1 MLRPMTPQDPRMAR
15 LPRRLLSLVILA
27 AFQSEPAEAQDIGP
41 LQTAAEQGDANA
53 QFNLGLRYDDG
64 DGVPENDREA
74 VRWYRMAADQG
85 HAAAQFTLG
94 TMYSGGRD
102 VPENDQEAVKWY
114 RMAADQGHVDAQF
127 DLGVMYAN
135 GEGVPKDYVK
145 AYAWSNLA
153 AAQRQPL
160 AARQKT
166 LLRSEMSAKQVDEA
180 QKLSSELWE
189 RIGRG
194 KSLGEG
200 SGSEAGDGGRVYR
213 YGESE
218 VTNPVPIVQTT
229 PSYTQAAQAAK
240 VQGVV
245 WIQAIIRKDG
255 RLDCFKVIRG
265 LGHGLDEEAI
275 REIETNWRFQPGR
288 LNGKPVDVLAT
299 IEVQFNLR

>member
-27 AFQSEPAEAQDIGP
+27 AFQSEPAEAQDIGS

-64 DGVPENDREA
+64 DGVPENDRKA
-74 VRWYRMAADQG
+74 ARWYRMAAEQG

-94 TMYSGGRD
+94 AMYSGGRD

-114 RMAADQGHVDAQF
+114 RMAAEQGHAAAQF

-160 AARQKT
+160 ANRLKT
-166 LLRSEMSAKQVDEA
+166 SLRSEMSAKQVDEA

-194 KSLGEG
+194 KNLGEG
-200 SGSEAGDGGRVYR
+200 SGSEAGNGGRVYR
-213 YGESE
+213 YGDG

-229 PSYTQAAQAAK
+229 PSYTQAAQDAK

-245 WIQAIIRKDG
+245 WLQAIIRKDG
-255 RLDCFKVIRG
+255 RIDSFKVIRG

-275 REIETNWRFQPGR
+275 REIETNWRFRPGR
-288 LNGKPVDVLAT
+288 LNGRPVDVLAT

>member
-1 MLRPMTPQDPRMAR
+1 MTPQDPRMAR

-27 AFQSEPAEAQDIGP
+27 AFQSEPAEAQDIGS

-64 DGVPENDREA
+64 DGVPENDRKA
-74 VRWYRMAADQG
+74 ARWYRMAAEQG
-85 HAAAQFTLG
+85 HAA
-94 TMYSGGRD
+94 
-102 VPENDQEAVKWY
+102 
-114 RMAADQGHVDAQF
+114 AQF

-160 AARQKT
+160 ANRLKT
-166 LLRSEMSAKQVDEA
+166 SLRSEMSAKQVDEA

-194 KSLGEG
+194 KNLGEG

-213 YGESE
+213 YGDG

-229 PSYTQAAQAAK
+229 PSYTQAAQDAK

-245 WIQAIIRKDG
+245 WLQAIIRKDG
-255 RLDCFKVIRG
+255 RIDSFKVIRG

-275 REIETNWRFQPGR
+275 REIETNWRFRPGR
-288 LNGKPVDVLAT
+288 LNGRPVDVLAT

>member
-1 MLRPMTPQDPRMAR
+1 MLRPMTSQDPRIAR

-74 VRWYRMAADQG
+74 VRWYRMAAEQG

-94 TMYSGGRD
+94 TMYSRGRD

-114 RMAADQGHVDAQF
+114 RMAAEQGHVDAQF

-153 AAQRQPL
+153 AAQRQSL

-200 SGSEAGDGGRVYR
+200 SGSEAGDGGHVYR
-213 YGESE
+213 SGDG

-229 PSYTQAAQAAK
+229 PSYTQAAQDAK

-245 WIQAIIRKDG
+245 WLQAIIRKDG
-255 RLDCFKVIRG
+255 NVDSFKVIQG
-265 LGHGLDEEAI
+265 LGHGLEEQAI
-275 REIETNWRFQPGR
+275 REIETNWRFRPGR
-288 LNGKPVDVLAT
+288 LNGRPVDVFAT